1 MLQNL
6 PVRTKLMAILALP
19 VLVMALLIVARVGG
33 NVADSQRLDRLADIT
48 RVSNAAHAL
57 IHDLQRERD
66 LSTAQA
72 AGSRIFDPAALA
84 EQRGRVDAS
93 RRAFDAEVAGLEL
106 ESTSPGLREQLTVV
120 QRRLGGDLGIERA
133 AVDKTSRGAA
143 ATIGFYT
150 TTIETLLNFTAEIPA
165 ESDAVQF
172 ARDLNGVVAFA
183 RAKEAAALERSLVLG
198 LLVDRAGGIDQGDI
212 EQLVSTIGAGKV
224 WLTQFDSLATDE
236 QRARF
241 TAIQAGPDAQ
251 TDSRQRRAVLTERGR
266 LDQDAKPLNWL
277 ASMNGVVDRYR
288 TVEQGLGAAVL
299 DEIAAVKSDGERRAV
314 SSSLLILLVL
324 LFSVG
329 ISLAMA
335 QSMVAALSRLRQ
347 HARDIA
353 EHRLPAA
360 VERLRRLEESHSVEL
375 DGASAPLPAT
385 RTSDE
390 IGEVAAAFGAVQ
402 TVAVRVATE
411 QAALRKSVGDMFLNF
426 ARRSQALIDRQ
437 LELIREL
444 RASAAGADQQEE
456 FSRLDHL
463 ATRMRRNAED
473 LIVLSGAK
481 APRRWSEPVPLGDV
495 IGIALAEVEDYKRV
509 ETVKLDELGIA
520 GHAVSD
526 VAHLLAELIENA
538 TSFSPPSTPVHI
550 AGQTVTNGYVI
561 EIEDQGIGMT
571 DTELVDANERLANPA
586 DVDLAISSRLGLYVV
601 GRLADRYGIK
611 VQLRHSWY
619 DGIAALVL
627 LPDQLVTLPAGIA
640 ASPPPAARAAAPA
653 RLRETPAIAPPPPA
667 PRPRAA
673 EGAPDEV
680 RLPIFEQTRS
690 DWFESRPAPARTE
703 AGRHAAP
710 PPPPPPPP
718 EHTGTG
724 LPRRVPRMSM
734 APALAAEPPGPA
746 GPGQP
751 PAPPATNGH
760 GPPNGTRPRKPAP
773 PPRTPDDVRRT
784 LAAYRSGFERG
795 RHEASTGG
803 RHEKPAPPPTR
814 TQTPP
819 ADSTV
824 PGS

>member
-33 NVADSQRLDRLADIT
+33 NVADSRRLDRLADIT

-72 AGSRIFDPAALA
+72 AGPRIFDQPALA
-84 EQRGRVDAS
+84 EQRGRVDTS
-93 RRAFDAEVAGLEL
+93 RRAFDAGVAELDL

-150 TTIETLLNFTAEIPA
+150 STIETLLNFTAEIPA

-198 LLVDRAGGIDQGDI
+198 LLVEPGGGVDQGDV

-251 TDSRQRRAVLTERGR
+251 TDNRQRRAVLSESGR
-266 LDQDAKPLNWL
+266 LDADAKPLNWL

-299 DEIAAVKSDGERRAV
+299 DEIAAVKADGERRAV

-335 QSMVAALSRLRQ
+335 QSMVAALGRLRQ

-360 VERLRRLEESHSVEL
+360 VERLRRLEESDSVEL
-375 DGASAPLPAT
+375 DGASAPLPTT
-385 RTSDE
+385 RSSDE

-444 RASAAGADQQEE
+444 RASVTGAEQQEE

-481 APRRWSEPVPLGDV
+481 APRRWSEPVPLADV

-509 ETVKLDELGIA
+509 ETMTLDELGIA

-619 DGIAALVL
+619 DGVAALVL

-640 ASPPPAARAAAPA
+640 ASPASAARAAGSP

-667 PRPRAA
+667 PRPRAT
-673 EGAPDEV
+673 DEV

-690 DWFESRPAPARTE
+690 DWFESRPAPARPE

-710 PPPPPPPP
+710 PPPPPP
-718 EHTGTG
+718 EHTETG

-734 APALAAEPPGPA
+734 APALAAEPL
-746 GPGQP
+746 GPGRP
-751 PAPPATNGH
+751 PAATNGN
-760 GPPNGTRPRKPAP
+760 GVPNGTRPRKPAP

-814 TQTPP
+814 TETPP

>member
-19 VLVMALLIVARVGG
+19 VLVMALLIVARVAG

-48 RVSNAAHAL
+48 RVSNATLAL
-57 IHDLQRERD
+57 VHDLQRERD

-72 AGSRIFDPAALA
+72 SGSRIFDQRALA
-84 EQRGRVDAS
+84 AQRGRVDAS
-93 RRAFDAEVAGLEL
+93 RRAFEAGVAELDL

-133 AVDKTSRGAA
+133 AVDKTSRGTA

-150 TTIETLLNFTAEIPA
+150 ATIETLLNFTAEIPA

-183 RAKEAAALERSLVLG
+183 RAKEAAALERSLVLA
-198 LLVDRAGGIDQGDI
+198 LLADPAGGVDQGDV

-241 TAIQAGPDAQ
+241 TAVQAGPDAQ
-251 TDSRQRRAVLTERGR
+251 IDSRQRRTVLTESGR
-266 LDQDAKPLNWL
+266 LDQGAKPLNWL

-288 TVEQGLGAAVL
+288 TVEQSLGAAVL
-299 DEIAAVKSDGERRAV
+299 DEIAKVKADGERRAV

-335 QSMVAALSRLRQ
+335 QSMVAALGRLRQ
-347 HARDIA
+347 NARDIA

-360 VERLRRLEESHSVEL
+360 VERLRRLEESDSVEL
-375 DGASAPLPAT
+375 DGAASPVPGTHTA
-385 RTSDE
+385 DE
-390 IGEVAAAFGAVQ
+390 IGEVGAAFGAVQ

-426 ARRSQALIDRQ
+426 ARRSQTLIDRQ

-444 RASAAGADQQEE
+444 RASAAGTEQQEE

-481 APRRWSEPVPLGDV
+481 APRRWSEPVPLADV

-509 ETVKLDELGIA
+509 ETIKLDELGIA

-586 DVDLAISSRLGLYVV
+586 DVDLAISSRLGL
-601 GRLADRYGIK
+601 
-611 VQLRHSWY
+611 
-619 DGIAALVL
+619 
-627 LPDQLVTLPAGIA
+627 
-640 ASPPPAARAAAPA
+640 
-653 RLRETPAIAPPPPA
+653 
-667 PRPRAA
+667 
-673 EGAPDEV
+673 
-680 RLPIFEQTRS
+680 
-690 DWFESRPAPARTE
+690 
-703 AGRHAAP
+703 
-710 PPPPPPPP
+710 
-718 EHTGTG
+718 
-724 LPRRVPRMSM
+724 
-734 APALAAEPPGPA
+734 
-746 GPGQP
+746 
-751 PAPPATNGH
+751 
-760 GPPNGTRPRKPAP
+760 
-773 PPRTPDDVRRT
+773 
-784 LAAYRSGFERG
+784 
-795 RHEASTGG
+795 
-803 RHEKPAPPPTR
+803 
-814 TQTPP
+814 
-819 ADSTV
+819 
-824 PGS
+824 